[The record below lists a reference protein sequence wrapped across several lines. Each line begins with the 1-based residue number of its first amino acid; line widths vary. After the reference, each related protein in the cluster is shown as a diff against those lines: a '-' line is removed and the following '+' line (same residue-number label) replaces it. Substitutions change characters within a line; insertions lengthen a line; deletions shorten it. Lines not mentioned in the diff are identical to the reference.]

1 MKCIQKAEKALE
13 MRRTLR
19 NNTESMTF
27 LNIFETT
34 INSIHTRTYIHTSF
48 TAYPTLHSTVILS
61 CSNHSAR
68 ACVCVCVIIAF
79 ILLWFYSYNTYICV
93 FFFLLFLLPGLV
105 LSLFSSRFSFTT
117 LNNIWFLFVYLFLC
131 WVWFSLRMSR
141 STFDE
146 MKTFCEYHSNK
157 NGIKRERKKA

>member
-68 ACVCVCVIIAF
+68 ACVCVLSLHLYCYGFIHIIH
-79 ILLWFYSYNTYICV
+79 ISV
-93 FFFLLFLLPGLV
+93 FFSFYYFYCLVWCFRCLV
-105 LSLFSSRFSFTT
+105 LDSLSPLSIIFDFCLFIYSSVGFG
-117 LNNIWFLFVYLFLC
+117 FLF
-131 WVWFSLRMSR
+131 
-141 STFDE
+141 
-146 MKTFCEYHSNK
+146 
-157 NGIKRERKKA
+157 A

>member
-48 TAYPTLHSTVILS
+48 TAYHTLHSTVILS
-61 CSNHSAR
+61 CSNHSAC
-68 ACVCVCVIIAF
+68 ACVCVIIAF
-79 ILLWFYSYNTYICV
+79 ILLWFYSYETYIC
-93 FFFLLFLLPGLV
+93 FFSFYYFYCLVWCFCCLV
-105 LSLFSSRFSFTT
+105 LDSLSPLSIIFDFCLFIYSSVGFG
-117 LNNIWFLFVYLFLC
+117 FLFA
-131 WVWFSLRMSR
+131 WVGRH
-141 STFDE
+141 STKWKRFVN
-146 MKTFCEYHSNK
+146 TIR
-157 NGIKRERKKA
+157 IKME